1 MMYIRFVR
9 RARKRYRER
18 ILNLRYHRAIH
29 VTSRRGGHLEKL
41 WRMNW
46 RMQIKKNAV
55 KRFVKNVCTVAH
67 KCTLN
72 SNHSQRI
79 QINSN
84 HSQPNANHSHRNQ
97 ITHTEC
103 KSLTPNSNHSH
114 RMQITHTEFKSLTP
128 NSNYSHR
135 MQITHTECK
144 SLTPNSNYSHRIQI
158 THT

>member
-1 MMYIRFVR
+1 MYIRFVR
-9 RARKRYRER
+9 RARYRYRER
-18 ILNLRYHRAIH
+18 ILNLRSYLRYHRAIH

-84 HSQPNANHSHRNQ
+84 HSHRIQ

-103 KSLTPNSNHSH
+103 KSLTPKSNYSH

-128 NSNYSHR
+128 NANH
-135 MQITHTECK
+135 
-144 SLTPNSNYSHRIQI
+144 SHRIQI